1 MPLRIETREE
11 VKLVVMEYM
20 SECFVSSCLA
30 SSTQSPLW
38 TNYCCLV
45 AKSCPT
51 LCNPMDYVACQAPL
65 PISQLKNIYL
75 VSSQGGAFHSIGNWD
90 CKEVPETYFFGGVF
104 LGLPTHALAGEPSAY
119 TIQAWRRLSEPINVP
134 SHLTSWNSPT
144 QPHLLPAG
152 PMCSCELGGR
162 LWPSQQSGLLPLGHD
177 IHTHSSSL
185 PWVWTPSS
193 PQLSAQA
200 VTWGEARGPSG
211 AIIQQ
216 THSLK
221 RRYLV
226 CSHLSSSTCP
236 WAPTAKST
244 SPSIVRSW
252 PPLSDC
258 PKYWSLGE
266 ICEPVIRWR

>member
-1 MPLRIETREE
+1 
-11 VKLVVMEYM
+11 M
-20 SECFVSSCLA
+20 SPV
-30 SSTQSPLW
+30 
-38 TNYCCLV
+38 
-45 AKSCPT
+45 
-51 LCNPMDYVACQAPL
+51 
-65 PISQLKNIYL
+65 I
-75 VSSQGGAFHSIGNWD
+75 
-90 CKEVPETYFFGGVF
+90 
-104 LGLPTHALAGEPSAY
+104 
-119 TIQAWRRLSEPINVP
+119 
-134 SHLTSWNSPT
+134 LTSWNSPT
-144 QPHLLPAG
+144 QPHLLPVG

-162 LWPSQQSGLLPLGHD
+162 LWPAQQSGLLPLGHD
-177 IHTHSSSL
+177 THTHSSSL

-211 AIIQQ
+211 AIVQQ

-221 RRYLV
+221 RGYLV

-244 SPSIVRSW
+244 NPSIVRSW

-266 ICEPVIRWR
+266 ICEPVIRWRWKRGGEKEVGKNREESNSVSQGDPRRDCLGSTQVTPPTISLKIRVTIQL